1 MERIQE
7 EIQEQKSLT
16 YEQRIEFAKDIST
29 KYQSWN
35 DDRQSQF
42 DDAKMIM
49 DEVYMHYS
57 FKKKSDEDYW
67 KADIKLNKLRTIKQA
82 KKAAMWREIWSNP
95 QQMFN
100 VRGTDEISEHN
111 AKLQKASIVNSLEK
125 MKIGKAFDRAIE
137 DLLDIGEM
145 VFITDWEERTKVIR
159 RRSQNGF
166 ILETL
171 KRFINLP
178 ANVSNKVIELPYYEN
193 ARVKAISPFMFVFDH
208 NYYEYGNKK
217 QWDSCI
223 KIYKRF
229 ETYENIVNNKDYSL
243 TDEEKEKLRAEG
255 RKPAIRF
262 NIAKAQKAFHNS
274 SMLTFEDL
282 VKGELHMDTN
292 LLGDFVIMKSNGSPT
307 YNFAVVIDDM
317 LMKISHV
324 IRGEDHISN
333 TFKQILIFEALG
345 AEVPHFGH
353 LGMILAPDRSKLSK
367 RHGATAVS
375 EFVEKGYLTDALI
388 NFVALLGW
396 SPSDGQEIK
405 TVDEIAQDFRIGE
418 ISSSNSIFEYD
429 KLNWMNS
436 HYIKMLPIE
445 ELKERLKPYLTQYD
459 LTELSDEQYTRMVEV
474 TREPLTL
481 LSDITDAV
489 PYFFGNSVEI
499 EPEVQTD
506 VLDTDVSQ
514 QVLKEFAKQ
523 AENWEFE
530 EENLHEKLEAFRGY
544 FKEQGIK
551 PKVTMWAIR
560 AAVTGRTR
568 GADMTAILAIL
579 GKDKV
584 LKRVNA
590 AIKQTV

>member
-1 MERIQE
+1 MSEVRVRIAPSPSGNLHVGTARTALFNYLFA
-7 EIQEQKSLT
+7 KKNNGKFVL
-16 YEQRIEFAKDIST
+16 RIEDTDAERTSQAYIDNIFDSLKALGLNWDEGPDVGGPYGPYTQSERFDIYPKYVQQLLDSGFAYECYCTPEELEAEKEEAT
-29 KYQSWN
+29 KN
-35 DDRQSQF
+35 
-42 DDAKMIM
+42 
-49 DEVYMHYS
+49 
-57 FKKKSDEDYW
+57 
-67 KADIKLNKLRTIKQA
+67 KQA
-82 KKAAMWREIWSNP
+82 YVYSKKC
-95 QQMFN
+95 
-100 VRGTDEISEHN
+100 
-111 AKLQKASIVNSLEK
+111 L
-125 MKIGKAFDRAIE
+125 
-137 DLLDIGEM
+137 
-145 VFITDWEERTKVIR
+145 
-159 RRSQNGF
+159 
-166 ILETL
+166 
-171 KRFINLP
+171 NL
-178 ANVSNKVIELPYYEN
+178 S
-193 ARVKAISPFMFVFDH
+193 
-208 NYYEYGNKK
+208 
-217 QWDSCI
+217 
-223 KIYKRF
+223 
-229 ETYENIVNNKDYSL
+229 
-243 TDEEKEKLRAEG
+243 DEEKAKLKAEG
-255 RKPAIRF
+255 KKPAIRF
-262 NIAKAQKAFHNS
+262 NIAKAQKTFHNS

-282 VKGELHMDTN
+282 VKGELHMDTD
-292 LLGDFVIMKSNGSPT
+292 LLGDFVILKSNGAPT
-307 YNFAVVIDDM
+307 YNFAVVIDDL

-345 AEVPHFGH
+345 AEVPRFGH

-396 SPSDGQEIK
+396 SPSDGEEIK
-405 TVDEIAQDFRIGE
+405 TVDEIAKDFRIGE

-445 ELKERLKPYLTQYD
+445 DLKERLKPYLTQYD
-459 LTELSDEQYTRMVEV
+459 LTELSDAEFTRMIEV

-489 PYFFGNSVEI
+489 PYFFGEKVEI
-499 EPEVQTD
+499 EPEVQTE
-506 VLDTDVSQ
+506 VLDTEVSQ
-514 QVLKEFAKQ
+514 EVLKEFAKQ
-523 AENWEFE
+523 AKDWEFE
-530 EENLHEKLEAFRGY
+530 EENLHEKLEAFRGQ

-584 LKRVNA
+584 LNRIQN